1 MFFTQ
6 QELELLNSWPKSAV
20 WSKSFHIEK
29 PAQIFLSSTVK
40 KQEKQDLNS
49 KSRCEKSEQESF
61 LVFCV
66 KVANW

>member
-20 WSKSFHIEK
+20 GAKSFHIEK
-29 PAQIFLSSTVK
+29 AAQIFLSTAK
-40 KQEKQDLNS
+40 KQEKQDINS
-49 KSRCEKSEQESF
+49 KRKCEKTEQESF

-66 KVANW
+66 KVTSS